1 MSTGGMK
8 LDPREE
14 EELAEFM
21 KALRKPLMLLFIIF
35 LIISYIAILTG

>member
-8 LDPREE
+8 IDPREE

-21 KALRKPLMLLFIIF
+21 RALRMPCLLLFILL
-35 LIISYIAILTG
+35 LILGYLAILTG